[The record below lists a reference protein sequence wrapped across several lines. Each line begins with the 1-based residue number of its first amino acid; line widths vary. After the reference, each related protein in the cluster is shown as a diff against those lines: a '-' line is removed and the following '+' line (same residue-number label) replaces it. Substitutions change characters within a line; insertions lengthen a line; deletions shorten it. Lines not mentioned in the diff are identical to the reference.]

1 MYKGTPTSG
10 GRCESLI
17 KRGSRERSC
26 AGLATRE
33 IGAMNMCEW
42 HAERMLLAIS
52 EQVKTDPGMR
62 AWLHSTLGVP
72 MKAPASAAASGRELQ
87 SGLAELGNRVSVPK
101 SFVYFMEREGL
112 VKIGVTKNV
121 DKRVREVS
129 RGSAMPKGM
138 TVGPVRLL
146 GTIPGAYDEERAL
159 HKKFW
164 RYRVGGEWFTY
175 ERQVKEHIDQLLEDT
190 RTS

>member
-10 GRCESLI
+10 GRCGTHSQRTGRI
-17 KRGSRERSC
+17 CPGW
-26 AGLATRE
+26 ATRE
-33 IGAMNMCEW
+33 IGTMRMCER
-42 HAERMLLAIS
+42 HAELMIQAI
-52 EQVKTDPGMR
+52 ERQVKTDSGMR
-62 AWLHSTLGVP
+62 VWLHSALGVG
-72 MKAPASAAASGRELQ
+72 MAVPASAANLGRELQ
-87 SGLAELGNRVSVPK
+87 NGFAELGKRVSAPK
-101 SFVYFMEREGL
+101 SVVYFMEREGL
-112 VKIGVTKNV
+112 VKIGVTKNI
-121 DKRVREVS
+121 DKRIREVS